1 MATETSSRS
10 REPSVEKPGITV
22 ERFLCWAQKR
32 PRPAYSVV
40 AVVAAVI
47 GGTAGPV
54 MALLAAGYCSYGLS
68 TVLKTRR
75 ARLAAGL
82 RDRARHE
89 VELLATDVRA
99 GTAPPT
105 AMLALAA
112 VIGES
117 KDRAIVR
124 IGERLRALASV
135 IEATGAPAADL
146 LDRLVADL
154 NAAART
160 ESTLAAN
167 TAGVRASAG
176 MLALL
181 PLIGPILG
189 MAIGADPL
197 TVLLETPVGVFCL
210 AGAIAFQSVGLLWSN
225 RIRQAVEAQAVAS

>member
-1 MATETSSRS
+1 MGGPHEL
-10 REPSVEKPGITV
+10 SVAKPGSTV
-22 ERFLCWAQKR
+22 ERLLTWAQKR

-47 GGTAGPV
+47 GGTVGPV

-68 TVLKTRR
+68 IVLKTRR
-75 ARLAAGL
+75 ARLVAKL

-112 VIGES
+112 AIGES
-117 KDRAIVR
+117 GDRATVK

-154 NAAART
+154 NVAART

-167 TAGVRASAG
+167 TAGIRASAG

-181 PLIGPILG
+181 PLTGPIVG

-197 TVLLETPVGVFCL
+197 SVLLETPIGLVCL
-210 AGAIAFQSVGLLWSN
+210 AAAIAFQSVGLLWSS
-225 RIRQAVEAQAVAS
+225 RIRQAVEAQAVTS